1 MNATAVI
8 SAEIQVSD
16 IPIFE
21 ALFKRM
27 KAKKII
33 IKSKEDD
40 TEMTQEA
47 FFDKIDKASKQQRNS
62 KQNICNALWKRNCM
76 F

>member
-40 TEMTQEA
+40 TEMTEEEFLA
-47 FFDKIDKASKQQRNS
+47 KIDRSMKSKRT
-62 KQNICNALWKRNCM
+62 KVTVEELRAKYLK
-76 F
+76 

>member
-1 MNATAVI
+1 MNATVVI

-47 FFDKIDKASKQQRNS
+47 FFDKIDKSSKQ
-62 KQNICNALWKRNCM
+62 KGKRITVEE
-76 F
+76 FEAKYL

>member
-47 FFDKIDKASKQQRNS
+47 FFGKLNKTSKQKGKKLQP
-62 KQNICNALWKRNCM
+62 KDFEAKYL
-76 F
+76 

>member
-16 IPIFE
+16 
-21 ALFKRM
+21 LFKRM

-33 IKSKEDD
+33 IKSKKDD

-47 FFDKIDKASKQQRNS
+47 FFDKIDKASKQ
-62 KQNICNALWKRNCM
+62 KGKPITAKEFEAKYL
-76 F
+76 

>member
-33 IKSKEDD
+33 IKSKKDRWMPGKSRIS
-40 TEMTQEA
+40 TIHIHWM
-47 FFDKIDKASKQQRNS
+47 
-62 KQNICNALWKRNCM
+62 
-76 F
+76 

>member
-47 FFDKIDKASKQQRNS
+47 FFDKIDR
-62 KQNICNALWKRNCM
+62 
-76 F
+76 

>member
-47 FFDKIDKASKQQRNS
+47 LFDKIDKASKQ
-62 KQNICNALWKRNCM
+62 KGKPITAKEFEAKYL
-76 F
+76 